1 MSNQTA
7 TDTQLHIVVLAG
19 GISHERDVSLRSGR
33 RLADALQ
40 RAGHRVDIVD
50 PDMHLMGTLEAD
62 RPDVVWPVLHGASG
76 EDGALYSLLRAA
88 GFAYVGSRPT
98 AARFAW
104 NKGTAKGLAK
114 RAGLRTPESIVLPGS
129 IFRELGASSVIDAI
143 GGGLTLPAV
152 VKPVEGGSAQGV
164 SFVDSLDQFP
174 NAFMTALTYLDTVL
188 IERKVEGTEVMI
200 GIIDRGNGPETIPA
214 VEVVPNSG
222 VFDYGARY
230 NAGETTYFAPARL
243 DDDAAA
249 NCADVA
255 LRAYAEIGM
264 RDIARIDL
272 IVDDEGTPWFIEAD
286 PIPGLTET
294 SILPL
299 GIESAQLD
307 LTTVYSE
314 IARAVALRGP
324 DSIAAADGEPSPP
337 VVVDESVPQQ
347 TKIESAE

>member
-1 MSNQTA
+1 MSNHTA
-7 TDTQLHIVVLAG
+7 TDSPLHVVVLAG

-33 RLADALQ
+33 RLADALH
-40 RAGHRVDIVD
+40 RAGHRVDVVD
-50 PDMHLMGTLEAD
+50 PDANLMATLHD
-62 RPDVVWPVLHGASG
+62 SRPDVVWPTLHGTSG
-76 EDGALYSLLRAA
+76 EDGALYSLLRAS

-143 GGGLTLPAV
+143 ADGLTLPAV

-164 SFVDSLDQFP
+164 SFVDTIDEFP
-174 NAFMTALTYLDTVL
+174 AAFVTALTYVDTVL
-188 IERKVEGTEVMI
+188 IERKITGTEVMV
-200 GIIDRGNGPETIPA
+200 GILDRGDGPETVTP
-214 VEVVPNSG
+214 VEVVPKSG

-243 DDDAAA
+243 DAEVIER
-249 NCADVA
+249 CTEVA
-255 LRAYAEIGM
+255 LRAYREIGM
-264 RDIARIDL
+264 RDIARVDL

-299 GIESAQLD
+299 AIESTKQSLAA
-307 LTTVYSE
+307 VYSE
-314 IARAVALRGP
+314 IAHAVARRGP
-324 DSIAAADGEPSPP
+324 DSTADVDEAATVLEVAGAQDGEPGGN
-337 VVVDESVPQQ
+337 D
-347 TKIESAE
+347 AE